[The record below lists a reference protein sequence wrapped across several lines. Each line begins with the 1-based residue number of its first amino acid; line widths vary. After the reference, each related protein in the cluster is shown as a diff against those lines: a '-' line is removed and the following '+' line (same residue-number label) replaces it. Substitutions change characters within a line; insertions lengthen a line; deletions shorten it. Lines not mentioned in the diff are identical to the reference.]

1 MAVREFR
8 IAQPKPKRVEGLSF
22 EVSVSAVCHRVVFKR
37 RELIHALIEG
47 YRQPPGRVIPAGQG
61 LGDGASPFFARVPG
75 VEDCVRMLCRPIHRK
90 CAAVHEHNHKRLTRF
105 AQSLQECFF
114 FRGKIK
120 VGAIS
125 ALEAGDVHLHLLPL
139 ELGSDTHYGDHSVRL
154 LRRRD
159 RICNRIGNSS
169 YPNELDAGSA
179 LTVFDPQC
187 VPVSFFKLKSGCRGF
202 GIMQY
207 EVIHNQVVVEPE
219 PAHRSNQSDAVGAG
233 FFGRQRTRP
242 SH

>member
-37 RELIHALIEG
+37 RELIDALIEG
-47 YRQPPGRVIPAGQG
+47 YRQSPARVIPAGQG
-61 LGDGASPFFARVPG
+61 LGDGASSFFARVPG

-125 ALEAGDVHLHLLPL
+125 ALEAGM
-139 ELGSDTHYGDHSVRL
+139 STF
-154 LRRRD
+154 
-159 RICNRIGNSS
+159 ISS
-169 YPNELDAGSA
+169 PSSWEVIPTTATTASACFAAEIASATGSA
-179 LTVFDPQC
+179 T
-187 VPVSFFKLKSGCRGF
+187 
-202 GIMQY
+202 
-207 EVIHNQVVVEPE
+207 
-219 PAHRSNQSDAVGAG
+219 
-233 FFGRQRTRP
+233 
-242 SH
+242 